1 MKKLLAVVR
10 RIEDGFRGYV
20 PRLPGCEVHAA
31 TAEQAEADITA
42 AARAHLAAGK
52 EGTNGATPD
61 QVEIV
66 VMVEAPPPARPR
78 PDGMGALYD
87 QAWRDF
93 DPAEL
98 EQLLDIEERIKAGE
112 GGTFEELM
120 SELGFEVEEPAGESP
135 E

>member
-1 MKKLLAVVR
+1 MKKMLAVVR
-10 RIEDGFRGYV
+10 RTEDGFRGYV
-20 PRLPGCEVHAA
+20 PKLPGCEIHAA
-31 TAEQAEADITA
+31 TPEQAEADITA
-42 AARAHLAAGK
+42 AAKAHLAAGK
-52 EGTNGATPD
+52 EGTNGVTPD

-66 VMVEAPPPARPR
+66 VMIEAPPPARPR
-78 PDGMGALYD
+78 PDGMDELYD
-87 QAWRDF
+87 QAWREF

-120 SELGFEVEEPAGESP
+120 SELGFEVEEPTGESA